1 MEKFQTDILEAVKYF
16 RSAEHLTFVTYPLLK
31 DNKLL
36 WAITKN
42 LYLTSYNAVN
52 AILHYEHLY
61 RRIRVLP
68 ADFDLRMQIFEK
80 DIAPRMKLNGDISKV
95 INNLR
100 ILMKQHKEST
110 VEFSRNNRL
119 IICNEGY
126 TNIKTLDLEML
137 KSYIVVIHTFIHLIN
152 RLDKDV

>member
-1 MEKFQTDILEAVKYF
+1 M
-16 RSAEHLTFVTYPLLK
+16 S
-31 DNKLL
+31 
-36 WAITKN
+36 
-42 LYLTSYNAVN
+42 
-52 AILHYEHLY
+52 
-61 RRIRVLP
+61 RRDSEWSWHGLSPNRV
-68 ADFDLRMQIFEK
+68 FEK
-80 DIAPRMKLNGDISKV
+80 DIAPRIKINRDILNVVKALKKL
-95 INNLR
+95 
-100 ILMKQHKEST
+100 MQEHKEST